1 MPLDDSFTIP
11 KVSSSRRKATKVEA
25 GGHCP
30 NATHSIMLQNQID
43 RRAFLT
49 TVGLGVASL
58 GHSSFAQTTFQRMNV
73 GTARVDVTP
82 DRPRYCASGDRPDP
96 LRTYAPLVSRCMTL
110 FDGWRRMAIVNY
122 PFNCLDVATPIL
134 RERCEQ
140 ELRIP
145 PEYLVLLAT
154 HNHQSPIQIV
164 RENFDYGRE
173 LAEKIFAAIRQA
185 IKNEEGPANLLFGNG
200 YGYFTRSQLS
210 HPPDYEVQLLKVMVG
225 QRTRALLFNHPTH
238 PQLGP
243 RNMYGPS
250 HPGFAMD
257 ELETRYPDSTAIYAD
272 ACGGNQY
279 TLAADNSEPLAA
291 CKARGHEL
299 ADVVLQIDNGSLE
312 EVTGPIESRLKVL
325 DLPLAEPVSHK
336 RALELA
342 QGVPLES
349 GFKAF
354 PDPQRDTN
362 WIRALLKHYKEG
374 LPFPTKIS
382 EYVCTDEE
390 FLVKELDEPRKY
402 PCRFEEVLGARIG
415 KLTFLA
421 IQGEPLAQI
430 GMRIKEALRSHGPAM
445 VFGYFAEHNLY
456 IPTRENV
463 RLDLYQAQSLRVQYT
478 CPVGWSLDVE
488 EEMVKGTLA
497 VVGAE
502 MNGDPRKQK
511 SYPLRRSSA

>member
-1 MPLDDSFTIP
+1 M
-11 KVSSSRRKATKVEA
+11 
-25 GGHCP
+25 
-30 NATHSIMLQNQID
+30 D
-43 RRAFLT
+43 RRTFFT
-49 TVGLGVASL
+49 TAGFGLATLARSG
-58 GHSSFAQTTFQRMNV
+58 FTQTTFERMDA

-82 DRPRYCASGDRPDP
+82 DRPRTCASGDRPDP
-96 LRTYAPLVSRCMTL
+96 PRAYAPLLSRCLTL
-110 FDGWRRMAIVNY
+110 FDGQRRLVVVNY

-134 RERCEQ
+134 RERCER
-140 ELRIP
+140 ELGIP
-145 PEYLVLLAT
+145 PAYLVLLAT

-164 RENFDYGRE
+164 PDNFDYGRE
-173 LAEKIFAAIRQA
+173 LAEKIFVAIRTA

-210 HPPDYEVQLLKVMVG
+210 HPPDYEIQLLKVMVG
-225 QRTRALLFNHPTH
+225 RRTRALLFNHPTH

-257 ELETRYPDSTAIYAD
+257 EIEAKYPDSTAIYAD

-279 TLAADNSEPLAA
+279 TLATDGGEPLAA
-291 CKARGHEL
+291 CRARGHEL
-299 ADVVLQIDNGSLE
+299 AQAILQIDHGSLE
-312 EVTGPIESRLKVL
+312 DVTGPIESQLKVL
-325 DLPLAEPVSHK
+325 DLPLAEPVSYK

-342 QGVPLES
+342 QGVPLDI

-354 PDPQRDTN
+354 PDARRDTN
-362 WIRALLKHYKEG
+362 WIRALLKHYQEG
-374 LPFPTKIS
+374 IPFPTKIS

-390 FLVKELDEPRKY
+390 FLVKELDEPRRY
-402 PCRFEEVLGARIG
+402 PCRFEEVLGASIG

-430 GMRIKEALRSHGPAM
+430 GMRIKEALRPRGPSM

-488 EEMVKGTLA
+488 EEMVKGALA
-497 VVGAE
+497 AVGAK
-502 MNGDPRKQK
+502 MNVDPRQQK
-511 SYPLRRSSA
+511 SYPLRRDTA